1 MLPALSFTLLLLSFV
16 LEIEPKLKFRITQTL
31 FLFMAM
37 SAITA
42 NSQHIIPDSI
52 KDEGAI
58 ALSYYPQFDK
68 TQITFKFKRKIKK
81 STMLAQPDF
90 WSLFGSRKKRKY
102 KILISEKIVIS
113 GKEFRTKDI
122 PKDVMIGWLGHELG
136 HVLDYQ
142 NRSSLNLIWFG
153 IKYTFSDNY
162 IKEAERAA
170 DTHAVNQGMEKYILK
185 TKDFILNNS
194 EIDDLYKARI
204 VKYYLSPEEIMVLV
218 NKRDE
223 SKETEKD

>member
-1 MLPALSFTLLLLSFV
+1 
-16 LEIEPKLKFRITQTL
+16 
-31 FLFMAM
+31 MAM
-37 SAITA
+37 TAITA
-42 NSQHIIPDSI
+42 NSQHIFPDSI
-52 KDEGAI
+52 EVEAAT
-58 ALSYYPQFDK
+58 ALSHYPQLK
-68 TQITFKFKRKIKK
+68 NTSITFKFKRKIKK

-90 WSLFGSRKKRKY
+90 WSLFKSRKKRKY

-113 GKEFRTKDI
+113 GKEFRTRDI

-136 HVLDYQ
+136 HVMDYR

-170 DTHAVNQGMEKYILK
+170 DTHAVNQGMEKFILV

-194 EIDDLYKARI
+194 EIDDMYKARI

-218 NKRDE
+218 NERDAD
-223 SKETEKD
+223 TEIEINH